1 MNLKQRILSLIFLV
15 VFIVLLTFI
24 TVSGIREDIS
34 TFIRHHH
41 YSHVKNTSLRSVGER
56 APGVN
61 IDYDSYEGPIEQ
73 LKRQVHRTRKKFLQW
88 LELLQ
93 LNKKR
98 KNITMDVLNEGDQT
112 SCDNLTVLFMVSSEL
127 SHQTRRNVIRST
139 WINQTHWKKYNQ
151 KRDVS
156 FGMLFIVGRSN
167 NKTQMELIM
176 NESKMYGDLLVLD
189 LEESFYSLSYKVM
202 IGFQWITD
210 RCEGYKF
217 LLKGD
222 DDIFVN
228 IHALMELLHEP
239 TTPQH
244 HLFVGNTMSVAE
256 VVRNGR
262 YGVSREEYSRD
273 NYPRYNS
280 GGGFVL
286 SSDVVSSMIPHFNW
300 ITPLKIDDAYMGGLV
315 LKAGIDCINDKRF
328 HMYDQGCVYRN
339 RTIVSHTNDKI
350 VIKPNCAQHLNNEAL
365 KDGLNSIFKDVET

>member
-1 MNLKQRILSLIFLV
+1 MNLKQRIFGLIFLI
-15 VFIVLLTFI
+15 VFIVFLTFI
-24 TVSGIREDIS
+24 AISGIREDIS
-34 TFIRHHH
+34 TFIQHHH
-41 YSHVKNTSLRSVGER
+41 YSNVNRISPKNGVDRS
-56 APGVN
+56 PDVN
-61 IDYDSYEGPIEQ
+61 RGYDSYESPIEQ

-93 LNKKR
+93 LNKRR

-112 SCDNLTVLFMVSSEL
+112 SCNDLTVLFMVSSEL

-151 KRDVS
+151 QRDVS
-156 FGMLFIVGRSN
+156 FGMLFIVGRST
-167 NKTQMELIM
+167 NKTQKELIM
-176 NESKMYGDLLVLD
+176 NESRMHGDLLVLD

-202 IGFQWITD
+202 IGFQWITKH
-210 RCEGYKF
+210 CKGYKF

-244 HLFVGNTMSVAE
+244 NLYVGNTMSVAE

-315 LKAGIDCINDKRF
+315 LKAGIDCIYDKRF
-328 HMYDQGCVYRN
+328 HMYDQGCVFRN

-350 VIKPNCAQHLNNEAL
+350 VIKPRCAQHLNNEAL
-365 KDGLNSIFKDVET
+365 NDGLNSIFKEK